1 MKYDCLIVDDEA
13 MLSENTREYF
23 EMFGIKTAWAS
34 SVESCLEFF
43 CGNDAELILLDI
55 NLGDAS
61 GFDLCKR
68 LRKITGVPILFISA
82 RASDDDMVLALNIGG
97 DDYIKKPYSLTV
109 LLAKVK
115 AVLKRHKSPAAD
127 EGEFSDGHL
136 YIDFAGKNVFVG
148 EVKAELKAMEYK
160 LLAYFVKNKNRV
172 IPKDELF
179 RNVWEDA
186 IVEDNTLNVHVRR
199 LREKIEKN
207 PNNPR
212 YIKTE
217 RGVGY
222 IFEAAGARS

>member
-1 MKYDCLIVDDEA
+1 MKYDCLIVDDEV

-23 EMFGIKTAWAS
+23 EMFNIKTAWVADE
-34 SVESCLEFF
+34 ESCLEFF
-43 CGNDAELILLDI
+43 RNNDTDLILLDI
-55 NLGDAS
+55 NLGNSS
-61 GFDLCKR
+61 GFDLCKH
-68 LRKITGVPILFISA
+68 LRKTTSVPILFISA
-82 RASDDDMVLALNIGG
+82 RTSDDDMVLALNIGG

-115 AVLKRHKSPAAD
+115 AVLKRYKTPTVDS
-127 EGEFSDGHL
+127 GVFSDGDFR
-136 YIDFAGKNVFVG
+136 IDFSSKSVYVG
-148 EVKAELKAMEYK
+148 EQKLEMKAMEYK
-160 LLAYFVKNKNRV
+160 LLSYFAKNKNRI

-207 PNNPR
+207 PNEPR

-222 IFEAAGARS
+222 IFEVTL